1 MLFILAHA
9 SAGPKSR
16 AHPGWQGPRL
26 TPGVTT
32 WQESGRICSYVEVS
46 LAILIKLPRLKL

>member
-46 LAILIKLPRLKL
+46 LAVLIKLPRLKL